1 MTDLEK
7 ELILQDIKEELP
19 KILYVGIDL
28 LSGVLS
34 AISLMFFADG
44 DNMRALVMIAYAI
57 YSRLFVLGRK
67 GDG

>member
-7 ELILQDIKEELP
+7 KLILQDIKEELP
-19 KILYVGIDL
+19 KILHTEIDL
-28 LSGVLS
+28 LSGMLW

-57 YSRLFVLGRK
+57 CSRLFVLGRK
-67 GDG
+67 GGG